1 MIAAI
6 IEEGV
11 PMKVHR
17 SACLAIAVLGIA
29 APAAGASPIVDH
41 GSESPPPRTQVVVR
55 SADQGFDWGSAGV
68 GAGAAAGLMLIGA
81 GAFGASY
88 RSRIR
93 LAR

>member
-1 MIAAI
+1 MIVAI
-6 IEEGV
+6 TEEGV

-17 SACLAIAVLGIA
+17 SACLAIAAFGIA
-29 APAAGASPIVDH
+29 APTAGASPIVDH
-41 GSESPPPRTQVVVR
+41 GSDPSPPPRTQVVVR
-55 SADQGFDWGSAGV
+55 SVHDRFDLGSAGV
-68 GAGAAAGLMLIGA
+68 GAAAGLIVIGA